1 MGSKKAPGRNEREGI
16 SLIELFDLFPDNQT
30 AKDWFE
36 GVRWEHGRFC
46 PLCGSENTTPRK
58 NEKPLPYHCRTCRKD
73 FSVKTGTVMHRSKHG
88 LQKWAVA
95 IYLMN
100 TSLKGVSSMKLHREL
115 GISQKSAWKMA
126 HKIRQGWDYGKTKLE
141 GAVEVDESYFGGKEA
156 NKHAS
161 KKLCAGRGTVGKDA
175 VVGIKQRDGDIRA
188 SHVSDTTSNTL
199 HGQLLKHVKEGST
212 VYSDEHRGHDG
223 INLFFEHETVKH
235 SVGEYV
241 KDQAHT
247 NGIES
252 FWALMK
258 RGYDGTYHKMSPKHL
273 HRYVNEFAGRHNI
286 RCMDT
291 EDQMEHI
298 ARNFEGKR
306 LTCEDM
312 KAENGLDAETS

>member
-16 SLIELFDLFPDNQT
+16 SLIELFDMFPDNQT

-36 GVRWEHGRFC
+36 SVRWEHGRFC

-115 GISQKSAWKMA
+115 GISQKAAWKMA

-141 GAVEVDESYFGGKEA
+141 GTVEVDESYFGGKES
-156 NKHAS
+156 NKHVS
-161 KKLCAGRGTVGKDA
+161 KKLHAGRGTVGKDA
-175 VVGIKQRDGDIRA
+175 VVGIKQRDGEIRA
-188 SHVSDTTSNTL
+188 KHVSDTTSNTL
-199 HGQLLKHVKEGST
+199 QGQLLKHVKEGST
-212 VYSDEHRGHDG
+212 VYSDEHRGYDG

-247 NGIES
+247 NG
-252 FWALMK
+252 K
-258 RGYDGTYHKMSPKHL
+258 
-273 HRYVNEFAGRHNI
+273 AG
-286 RCMDT
+286 
-291 EDQMEHI
+291 
-298 ARNFEGKR
+298 
-306 LTCEDM
+306 
-312 KAENGLDAETS
+312 NGLDAEAS